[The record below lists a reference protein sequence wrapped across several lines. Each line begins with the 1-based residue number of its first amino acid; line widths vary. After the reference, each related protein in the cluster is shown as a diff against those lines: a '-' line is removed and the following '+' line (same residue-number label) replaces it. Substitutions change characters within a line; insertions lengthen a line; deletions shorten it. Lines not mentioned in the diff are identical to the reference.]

1 MRRANNPAAR
11 AIIPDNWSK
20 RKEGWVWVGKGS
32 GNMLEGALPFG
43 ERGDVSV

>member
-1 MRRANNPAAR
+1 MPE
-11 AIIPDNWSK
+11 NWSR

-32 GNMLEGALPFG
+32 GNMLEGAAPFG